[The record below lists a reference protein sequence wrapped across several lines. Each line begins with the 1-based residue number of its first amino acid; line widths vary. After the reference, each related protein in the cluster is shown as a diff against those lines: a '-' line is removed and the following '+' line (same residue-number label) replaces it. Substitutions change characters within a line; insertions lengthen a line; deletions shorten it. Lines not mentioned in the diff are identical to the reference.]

1 MRWIVILV
9 SISVLNAAAC
19 GGDGVTAPSPR
30 LPLSTSQLPPLP
42 ELTLTIPSVAV
53 SRDNKRSNGHEWLY
67 LPEVLISET
76 SGRNGAQVVSWG
88 AGPAD
93 GPPITYDSAE
103 GWCGDPRLVSDPAVS
118 NLVLNVP
125 PGGTL
130 DLSHALRSF
139 GCGPFIWSTD
149 PESSVVVAVRFR
161 DDQGR
166 TIEAAGSIAVP

>member
-1 MRWIVILV
+1 MRWFVILV
-9 SISVLNAAAC
+9 SISVLTAAAC
-19 GGDGVTAPSPR
+19 GGDGVTSPSPR
-30 LPLSTSQLPPLP
+30 VPISTTQLPPSP
-42 ELTLTIPSVAV
+42 ELTLTIPSITV
-53 SRDNKRSNGHEWLY
+53 SRDNNRSSGQEWLY

-76 SGRNGAQVVSWG
+76 SGRNGAHVISWG

-93 GPPITYDSAE
+93 GPPITYDSSE
-103 GWCGDPRLVSDPAVS
+103 GWCGDPRLVTDPAVS
-118 NLVLNVP
+118 NLVLDVP

-130 DLSHALRSF
+130 DLSRALRSL
-139 GCGPFIWSTD
+139 GCSPSISSTD